1 MTGHRVSATTES
13 YSSIQGLTRS
23 ISSVKEEVINRVRAL
38 DKRVTIRSTEYFNNT
53 FVPDLVLSWP
63 GEERSRELFIR
74 ADTDPEHLAEDIGFV
89 PNRQPI
95 FFGLGS
101 VSASANHNSLV
112 SSEAQDHGVLI
123 TDAAGADEFLDR
135 RRRTDLLGLASAA
148 VLQGGRGVVDR
159 EEAADTA
166 TLFEDGFESAK
177 RGDSERTAIAA
188 NRIPGVLDPERTDR
202 LLQVLQALW
211 VGSGEP
217 ASRFP
222 AAVKQ
227 DHLDSS
233 ALLFLLEQ
241 DWIKDT
247 LFWRNL
253 AYSLKF
259 DQLVSLDL
267 SEPTENLQELI
278 WANTDRLKARA
289 CTAAASSG
297 SDLPGK
303 RSAYFTIEDGGL
315 TFRTRRSSFHLYSSA
330 DQLPEA
336 EKTTGVPLEEVL
348 QRLRL
353 LMRDEAPVRTIEFV
367 EEGRKWICESDGSKG
382 VFTDD
387 DFMRVVSTAGPN
399 AQVRRVA
406 VRSAEGN
413 FLKLN
418 FANRS
423 VTGYGSSRFEI
434 AQLVTLAL
442 FAFPEFDPE
451 EGRTVS
457 EAFAAMRTH
466 ADHVTGVMRVTT
478 PPEENPREIDEW

>member
-1 MTGHRVSATTES
+1 M
-13 YSSIQGLTRS
+13 
-23 ISSVKEEVINRVRAL
+23 KEQVINRIRAL
-38 DKRVTIRSTEYFNNT
+38 DTRVRIRTTDYFNNT
-53 FVPDLVLSWP
+53 FVPDIVLSWP

-74 ADTDPEHLAEDIGFV
+74 ADTNPEHLAEDIGLV
-89 PNRQPI
+89 PDRKPI
-95 FFGLGS
+95 FYGLGS
-101 VSASANHNSLV
+101 VSSSAEHNSLV

-123 TDAAGADEFLDR
+123 TDAAGADEFVAR

-166 TLFEDGFESAK
+166 TLFEDGFESAR
-177 RGDSERTAIAA
+177 RGDSLRTASAAGRIAS
-188 NRIPGVLDPERTDR
+188 VLDSDRTDR

-211 VGSGEP
+211 VGSGQP
-217 ASRFP
+217 ASLFP

-227 DHLDSS
+227 DHLDDS

-253 AYSLKF
+253 GHSLKF

-278 WANTDRLKARA
+278 WANSDRLKARA
-289 CTAAASSG
+289 SAAVASEVNE
-297 SDLPGK
+297 LPGK
-303 RSAYFTIEDGGL
+303 RFAYFTIEDGGL
-315 TFRTRRSSFHLYSSA
+315 AFRMRHSLLRLYGSA
-330 DQLPEA
+330 DQLPETV
-336 EKTTGVPLEEVL
+336 KSTGVPLGDVL

-353 LMRDEAPVRTIEFV
+353 LMRDRTPVRTIEFV
-367 EEGRKWICESDGSKG
+367 DEGRKWTCESEGDTG
-382 VFTDD
+382 VFDD
-387 DFMRVVSTAGPN
+387 ADFMRVISTAGPN

-413 FLKLN
+413 LLKLN
-418 FANRS
+418 FTNDS

-434 AQLVTLAL
+434 SQLVTLAL
-442 FAFPEFDPE
+442 LAFPRFDPE
-451 EGRTVS
+451 EGRVAG
-457 EAFAAMRTH
+457 EAFAMMR
-466 ADHVTGVMRVTT
+466 AHVDRLSGARHMVT
-478 PPEENPREIDEW
+478 PEESPREIDDW

>member
-1 MTGHRVSATTES
+1 M
-13 YSSIQGLTRS
+13 
-23 ISSVKEEVINRVRAL
+23 KDEVINRVRAL
-38 DKRVTIRSTEYFNNT
+38 DARVRIRSTDYFNNT

-63 GEERSRELFIR
+63 GEERPRELFIR
-74 ADTDPEHLAEDIGFV
+74 ADTNPEHLAEDIGFV
-89 PNRQPI
+89 PDRQPI

-101 VSASANHNSLV
+101 VSASAEHNSLV

-135 RRRTDLLGLASAA
+135 RRQSDLLGLASAA

-159 EEAADTA
+159 GEAADTA

-177 RGDSERTAIAA
+177 RGDPERTASAADRIA
-188 NRIPGVLDPERTDR
+188 GVLDPDRTDR

-211 VGSGEP
+211 VGSGQP
-217 ASRFP
+217 ASLFP

-241 DWIKDT
+241 EWIRDT

-289 CTAAASSG
+289 CAAVTSEAN
-297 SDLPGK
+297 DLPGK
-303 RSAYFTIEDGGL
+303 RFAYFTIEDGGL
-315 TFRTRRSSFHLYSSA
+315 AFRTRRALLRLYSSA
-330 DQLPEA
+330 DQLPET
-336 EKTTGVPLEEVL
+336 EKSTGVPLEHVL

-353 LMRDEAPVRTIEFV
+353 LMRDRTPVRTIEFV
-367 EEGRKWICESDGSKG
+367 EEGRKWTCESEGDRD
-382 VFTDD
+382 VFSDD
-387 DFMRVVSTAGPN
+387 DFMQVISTAGPN

-406 VRSAEGN
+406 VRSTEGN

-442 FAFPEFDPE
+442 FAFPEFPPE
-451 EGRTVS
+451 EAKTAG
-457 EAFAAMRTH
+457 EAFAN
-466 ADHVTGVMRVTT
+466 MRVHAEQVGGVRRVVALS
-478 PPEENPREIDEW
+478 EENSHEIDRW